1 MRGEPEPPATGARVP
16 LAAAQE
22 AKVAILK
29 TADAIRRRAATL
41 LAGRGITF
49 QQYNVLRIL
58 RGAKAA
64 PISSAQLGQRTIE
77 VIAELDALLVDLEGK
92 GLAHRQ
98 QDDGESR
105 WSATASGL
113 ALLAPLDEPVA
124 DADRGAVGDLD
135 EVEVRGL
142 ITLLERVRARA

>member
-1 MRGEPEPPATGARVP
+1 MPPMRGEPEPPATGARVP

-58 RGAKAA
+58 RGAKAG

-77 VIAELDALLVDLEGK
+77 VIAELDIEL
-92 GLAHRQ
+92 R
-98 QDDGESR
+98 
-105 WSATASGL
+105 
-113 ALLAPLDEPVA
+113 
-124 DADRGAVGDLD
+124 
-135 EVEVRGL
+135 
-142 ITLLERVRARA
+142 LERIAIEDATPPGHDASPFAVLRIAAIAPVRRSQLADSASRCARPFFVSL